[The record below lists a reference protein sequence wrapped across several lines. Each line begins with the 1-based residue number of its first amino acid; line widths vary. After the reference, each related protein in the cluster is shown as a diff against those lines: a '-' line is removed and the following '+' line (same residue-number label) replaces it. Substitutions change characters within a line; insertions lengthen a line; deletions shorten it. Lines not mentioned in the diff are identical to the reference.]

1 MNISAKLLEVKNGFQ
16 PSFWVANVME
26 LFERIAYYGQATILS
41 IFLRNHLKFDAI
53 ETGQLSSIFGG
64 LIYFL
69 PIFAGALADK
79 FGFKKAFSFAFFVL
93 AVGYFLIGA
102 TGMETFSGI
111 FSELDLYWVLVPILI
126 FTAIG
131 GSFIKPSV
139 LGTVALTSTKESK
152 SFGYAIYYW
161 LVNIGA
167 GIGPVIAFFVRD
179 SIGIEWVYLVSAVS
193 CALMFFSTLIFYK
206 EPTSEATRKSTKIST
221 VIKNLLTV
229 VKNFKFMLFLLIFGF
244 YWVIFW
250 QIYIIVPFY
259 ITDYISPNAPFE
271 IIQSVGA
278 WGIILLQLFLNRLT
292 KNMAPIT
299 AMITGFSISSLCW
312 GIILFNPTIPFIIA
326 GIVVLSI
333 GEQIQAPRF
342 YEYIADL
349 APEGQ
354 AALFQGYAFLPVA
367 IGWIFGGTFGGWLY
381 NTFATVANSP
391 YVIFIILWLIGILT
405 AALMAIYNF
414 VIKRSS
420 Q

>member
-26 LFERIAYYGQATILS
+26 LFERIAYYGQAT
-41 IFLRNHLKFDAI
+41 
-53 ETGQLSSIFGG
+53 
-64 LIYFL
+64 
-69 PIFAGALADK
+69 
-79 FGFKKAFSFAFFVL
+79 
-93 AVGYFLIGA
+93 GA

>member
-16 PSFWVANVME
+16 TSFWVANVME

-102 TGMETFSGI
+102 TGMEAFSGI

-381 NTFATVANSP
+381 NTFATVANTP

-414 VIKRSS
+414 VIKRSG

>member
-1 MNISAKLLEVKNGFQ
+1 VNISAKLLEVKNGFQ

>member
-1 MNISAKLLEVKNGFQ
+1 
-16 PSFWVANVME
+16 
-26 LFERIAYYGQATILS
+26 
-41 IFLRNHLKFDAI
+41 
-53 ETGQLSSIFGG
+53 
-64 LIYFL
+64 
-69 PIFAGALADK
+69 
-79 FGFKKAFSFAFFVL
+79 
-93 AVGYFLIGA
+93 
-102 TGMETFSGI
+102 
-111 FSELDLYWVLVPILI
+111 
-126 FTAIG
+126 
-131 GSFIKPSV
+131 
-139 LGTVALTSTKESK
+139 
-152 SFGYAIYYW
+152 
-161 LVNIGA
+161 
-167 GIGPVIAFFVRD
+167 
-179 SIGIEWVYLVSAVS
+179 
-193 CALMFFSTLIFYK
+193 
-206 EPTSEATRKSTKIST
+206 
-221 VIKNLLTV
+221 
-229 VKNFKFMLFLLIFGF
+229 MLFLLIFGF